1 MSKIDSLGIREWLVP
16 PVLLPIFFGLL
27 IVAAIII
34 QSWSPSA
41 DPRHRLKQTASCTEP
56 SITAPTTATAHFVV

>member
-27 IVAAIII
+27 IVAAIIV
-34 QSWSPSA
+34 QS
-41 DPRHRLKQTASCTEP
+41 
-56 SITAPTTATAHFVV
+56 